1 LCLRGIDKVRDKNDL
16 IHHSWK
22 NKTYKTSPELP
33 AQAMQRVLR
42 IFSRNHSTASGRDTG
57 KRVHRIVY
65 IYDIFN
71 MINYGYSFLVYSLQL
86 IGVRCN
92 FIYFPE
98 SACHK
103 NNYLTT
109 IRQQV
114 GRKCWKLQKKIF
126 IFKTFNILMSQ
137 MRVCRSP
144 RKVHSEHKKTWFRFI
159 FRGYSIKHDLEYAD
173 IPNGV
178 HLTAIAVVNSRFS
191 CLLGGQRSIF
201 GCSI

>member
-1 LCLRGIDKVRDKNDL
+1 MPD
-16 IHHSWK
+16 
-22 NKTYKTSPELP
+22 LP
-33 AQAMQRVLR
+33 AKAIQRVLR
-42 IFSRNHSTASGRDTG
+42 IFSRNHSYSPGLSYEQT
-57 KRVHRIVY
+57 VHRIVY

-114 GRKCWKLQKKIF
+114 GRKCWKFQKIF

-144 RKVHSEHKKTWFRFI
+144 HKVHSEHKK
-159 FRGYSIKHDLEYAD
+159 HDLDYFAG
-173 IPNGV
+173 IP
-178 HLTAIAVVNSRFS
+178 
-191 CLLGGQRSIF
+191 
-201 GCSI
+201 